1 MKTDMMLTQCNHKY
15 FLYEEKEDEILS
27 MINKVR
33 RHLKEDQ
40 LKLNFLKNMPSFK
53 AKDLQEAVGT
63 AIVNSHLR
71 LAYLQSL
78 LFDVRVLKTT
88 TPFVG
93 V

>member
-1 MKTDMMLTQCNHKY
+1 MIITQCNHNY
-15 FLYEEKEDEILS
+15 FLYEEKEEEILN
-27 MINKVR
+27 MISKVR
-33 RHLKEDQ
+33 GHLKEDQ
-40 LKLNFLKNMPSFK
+40 LKLNFLKNLPSFK

>member
-1 MKTDMMLTQCNHKY
+1 MKTDMILIQCNRKY
-15 FLYEEKEDEILS
+15 FLYEEKEEEILS
-27 MINKVR
+27 MITKVR

-40 LKLNFLKNMPSFK
+40 LKLNFLKNMPLSK
-53 AKDLQEAVGT
+53 AKDLQEAIGT

-88 TPFVG
+88 TPFVC

>member
-1 MKTDMMLTQCNHKY
+1 MKTDMILNQCNHKY
-15 FLYEEKEDEILS
+15 FLYEEKEDEILT

-33 RHLKEDQ
+33 QHLKEDQ

-53 AKDLQEAVGT
+53 AKELQEAVGT

-78 LFDVRVLKTT
+78 LFDIQVLKTT
-88 TPFVG
+88 TPFVS

>member
-1 MKTDMMLTQCNHKY
+1 MILIQCNRKY
-15 FLYEEKEDEILS
+15 FLYEEKEEEILS
-27 MINKVR
+27 MITKVR

-40 LKLNFLKNMPSFK
+40 LKLNFLKNMPLSK
-53 AKDLQEAVGT
+53 AKDLQEAIGT

-88 TPFVG
+88 TPFVC

>member
-1 MKTDMMLTQCNHKY
+1 MILNQCNHKY
-15 FLYEEKEDEILS
+15 FLYEEKEEEILT

-33 RHLKEDQ
+33 QHLKEDQ

-53 AKDLQEAVGT
+53 AKELQEAVGT

-78 LFDVRVLKTT
+78 LFDIQVLKTT
-88 TPFVG
+88 TPFVS

>member
-1 MKTDMMLTQCNHKY
+1 MMLTQCNHKY

-78 LFDVRVLKTT
+78 LFDIRVLKTT
-88 TPFVG
+88 NPFVG